1 MQVFLFNMLNRQ
13 QKKELIDELADKIK
27 RQKGLVFTNFRGL
40 NVEELSQLR
49 RELREIN
56 GEYKIAKKT
65 LINLALKKAGKNFDV
80 NKFNNS
86 VAITFGFEDPVTPA
100 KAMYEFSKKHKA
112 LEILGGAIEGNLL
125 SVEEVGELAKIPTK
139 QELLFMLVNNLK
151 SPINGFINILQGG
164 MRNLVGVLRAISDK

>member
-1 MQVFLFNMLNRQ
+1 MQIFLFNMLNRQ

-49 RELREIN
+49 RELREVN
-56 GEYKIAKKT
+56 SEYKIAKKT

-86 VAITFGFEDPVTPA
+86 VAITFGFEDPITPA
-100 KAMYEFSKKHKA
+100 KAMYEFNKKHKA
-112 LEILGGAIEGNLL
+112 LEILGGVMEGNLL
-125 SVEEVGELAKIPTK
+125 SVEEVRELAKIPTK